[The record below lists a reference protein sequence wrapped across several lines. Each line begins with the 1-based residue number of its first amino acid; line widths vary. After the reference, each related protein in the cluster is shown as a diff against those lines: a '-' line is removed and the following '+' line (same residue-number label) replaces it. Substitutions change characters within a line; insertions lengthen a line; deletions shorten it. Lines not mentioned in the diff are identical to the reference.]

1 MDNIFNIDYSISK
14 QIDQKILEENKIIPI
29 KKEALFIKVACL
41 KDHISQEELLKI
53 FNYPVKPIFVSK
65 EFIDYELSNLQRNI
79 TLYSLAQNGLNGKN
93 KNQSD
98 PNITAF
104 LDYILKYCTQ
114 NGISD
119 IHVEIMDKNTV
130 IRIRSHGV
138 LKNFFSFEK
147 NLFYL
152 LSSNI
157 KLLGNLDISQKRLP
171 QNSRFSKSFDD
182 KEYDFRISTLPTI
195 YGESIVLR
203 VLDNKNIKKE
213 LREIGFKQTTLETI
227 KDILLLNQ
235 GLILV
240 TGPTGSGKTT
250 TLYSM
255 IEYINSEEKKI
266 ITIEDPVEYKLK
278 GVIQVNINPDI
289 NLDYPT
295 VLKNILRQ
303 DPDILMIG
311 EIRDKESLDIA
322 VRAALTGHLVIAT
335 LHTNDTI
342 ETVSRLLD
350 LGAKSYLI
358 STTLKLIISQRL
370 VRSLCE
376 NCKVLD
382 KELNEYVPKGCK
394 KCNLSGFSDRKVIEE
409 VLKID
414 DTVKNYIRDKSNL
427 SKILEYAKTKDFKT
441 LQQNG
446 WDLVKKGITSQKE
459 MKSKI

>member
-1 MDNIFNIDYSISK
+1 M
-14 QIDQKILEENKIIPI
+14 Q
-29 KKEALFIKVACL
+29 
-41 KDHISQEELLKI
+41 SQEI
-53 FNYPVKPIFVSK
+53 HIA
-65 EFIDYELSNLQRNI
+65 LQWY
-79 TLYSLAQNGLNGKN
+79 LYGTSLYLRLVANHHH
-93 KNQSD
+93 
-98 PNITAF
+98 F
-104 LDYILKYCTQ
+104 LD
-114 NGISD
+114 
-119 IHVEIMDKNTV
+119 
-130 IRIRSHGV
+130 
-138 LKNFFSFEK
+138 
-147 NLFYL
+147 
-152 LSSNI
+152 
-157 KLLGNLDISQKRLP
+157 
-171 QNSRFSKSFDD
+171 
-182 KEYDFRISTLPTI
+182 
-195 YGESIVLR
+195 
-203 VLDNKNIKKE
+203 
-213 LREIGFKQTTLETI
+213 

-255 IEYINSEEKKI
+255 LEHINSEEKKI

-322 VRAALTGHLVIAT
+322 IRAALTGHLVIAT

-342 ETVSRLLD
+342 ETISRLLD

-382 KELNEYVPKGCK
+382 KDLNEYLPKGCK

-409 VLKID
+409 VLEID

-427 SKILEYAKTKDFKT
+427 SKISEYAKTKGFKT
-441 LQQNG
+441 LKQNG
-446 WDLVKKGITSQKE
+446 SDLVKKGITSQKE
-459 MKSKI
+459 IKSKI